1 MVSRLLLFK
10 SGARG
15 VIDVYALDEAV
26 RRFPML
32 LDYARIALAR
42 GARLVECVPAHYY
55 SAVLAE
61 YRLVLADREKGRGA

>member
-1 MVSRLLLFK
+1 
-10 SGARG
+10 
-15 VIDVYALDEAV
+15 
-26 RRFPML
+26 ML
-32 LDYARIALAR
+32 LDYARIVLAR